1 MCCGVART
9 GARHIPYIHVFH
21 LFLANHC
28 IVDRWP
34 LENEVAAVNATY
46 LQVTSMIVV
55 PQVPYIRI
63 GQQDG
68 EGGRESNGDKERGSR
83 SKISDRSEI

>member
-1 MCCGVART
+1 M
-9 GARHIPYIHVFH
+9 
-21 LFLANHC
+21 
-28 IVDRWP
+28 
-34 LENEVAAVNATY
+34 AAVNATY